1 MAVSDNQ
8 KLTGFHYI
16 AEQDALIL
24 ILGSM
29 PGIESLRQQQ
39 YYAHPRNLF
48 WDFMGEMFNAG
59 RDIPYPDRLQILK
72 QNHIALWDV
81 AHRCERSGSL
91 DSNIKASS
99 IIPNDFNSF
108 FISHP
113 NIKMVFFNGRKA
125 ADIYQ
130 KRVIPTLSERFRAIP
145 CHTLPS
151 TSPAH
156 AAMSRKEKL
165 EQWLQTSIFTATITS

>member
-1 MAVSDNQ
+1 MTVSDDQN
-8 KLTGFHYI
+8 LTGFHAV
-16 AEQDALIL
+16 AEQDARVLV
-24 ILGSM
+24 LGSM

-48 WDFMGEMFNAG
+48 WDFMGEIFNAG
-59 RDIPYPDRLQILK
+59 RDISYPDRLQRLK

-81 AHRCERSGSL
+81 AHQCERRGSL
-91 DSNIKASS
+91 DSNIKAST

-108 FISHP
+108 FINHP
-113 NIKMVFFNGRKA
+113 NIKAVFFNGRKA
-125 ADIYQ
+125 AEIYQ
-130 KRVIPTLSERFRAIP
+130 KRVVPDLLKPFRSIE
-145 CHTLPS
+145 CHALPS

-165 EQWLQTSIFTATITS
+165 GQWLQTSIFTATITS